1 MKQTL
6 SNIISNPNFERGI
19 IGLIVLNAIVLGLE
33 TSDWWM
39 GNYGPFLL
47 TLDAII
53 LAIFVFEIPARLIVD
68 FRGFWRDPWRIFDF
82 LVVAIALVPASGP
95 FAILRA
101 FRILRVL
108 RLISNV
114 EAMRRV
120 VNGLLNAVPGIT
132 VFGEN
137 KEIVFGVTALV
148 LLASGAW
155 QWHARNLPCPA
166 DPAKARACTRLRR
179 ISWTLWGISVAA
191 FAIGGFFA
199 FFPGVAAS
207 LLL

>member
-1 MKQTL
+1 MSTADQEIKPPSTL
-6 SNIISNPNFERGI
+6 
-19 IGLIVLNAIVLGLE
+19 
-33 TSDWWM
+33 
-39 GNYGPFLL
+39 
-47 TLDAII
+47 
-53 LAIFVFEIPARLIVD
+53 PAT
-68 FRGFWRDPWRIFDF
+68 
-82 LVVAIALVPASGP
+82 IALFTSLGTLICCALPAM
-95 FAILRA
+95 L
-101 FRILRVL
+101 VL
-108 RLISNV
+108 AGMGAV
-114 EAMRRV
+114 WAGV
-120 VNGLLNAVPGIT
+120 LNAVPGIT

-207 LLL
+207 LFL